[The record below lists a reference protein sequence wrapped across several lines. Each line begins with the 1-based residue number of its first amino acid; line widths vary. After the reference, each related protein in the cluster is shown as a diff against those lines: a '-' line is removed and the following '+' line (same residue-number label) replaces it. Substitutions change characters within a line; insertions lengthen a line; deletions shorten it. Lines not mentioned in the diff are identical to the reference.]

1 MIFRSPLPDLVIP
14 EGTDF
19 SSFALQRARQ
29 QPSKTALID
38 AATGARLTYGELVSA
53 VDAAAGG
60 LTARGFASGDV
71 VAICGFN
78 TLDYAIAAHAVWRA
92 GGVVATM
99 NPLFTV
105 REMENE
111 LADARPRWLV
121 AAPEVIQRAKEAA
134 QSVGGVTELFALGEG
149 PDVLPFRALEQG
161 GHAPPTVHVE
171 RTAEEVALLLYSSG
185 TTGLPKGVMLTH
197 RGLIAA
203 LLQLHSGDLARQDDV
218 LVAISP
224 FFHVVGLHGI
234 LNLGIFAG
242 STIVTMT
249 RYQTAQFLE
258 AVQQHRISSAF
269 LTPPILVDL
278 TKSPSTDQYD
288 ISSLRSILCA
298 AAPLGPELEQAA
310 ADKLRCAVRQGYG
323 MTEATG
329 PVTTSLLEPW
339 EIRRGS
345 AGQLVPSTEAR
356 IVDLES
362 GRELEPGQTG
372 EVTVR
377 GPQVAKGY
385 LHNAEATARTIEAGG
400 WLHTGDVGYADPD
413 GYFFIVDRVKEIIK
427 YKAYQ
432 VAPAELEDVLGSH
445 PRVADVAVIPSP
457 APEVGEVPKAF
468 VVRAGDVTAE
478 ELLAYV
484 AERVAPY
491 KKVREVEFVES
502 IPKSASGKILRRVL
516 IEQERAAAAM
526 KHPS

>member
-1 MIFRSPLPDLVIP
+1 MIFHSPLPDLTIP
-14 EGTDF
+14 ESTDF
-19 SSFALQRARQ
+19 SSFVLQRAREQ
-29 QPSKTALID
+29 LDKTALID
-38 AATGARLTYGELVSA
+38 ASTGARLSYGELTRL

-60 LTARGFASGDV
+60 LVARGFASGDV

-78 TLDYAIAAHAVWRA
+78 TAEYAIAAHAVWRA

-105 REMENE
+105 REMQNE
-111 LADARPRWLV
+111 LADAQPRWIV
-121 AAPEVIQRAKEAA
+121 AAPEVLDRAREAA
-134 QSVGGVTELFALGEG
+134 QSAGGISEVFALGEAPG
-149 PDVLPFRALEQG
+149 AVAFRALADT
-161 GHAPPTVHVE
+161 GHVPPTVHVSN
-171 RTAEEVALLLYSSG
+171 TADELALLLYSSG

-197 RGLIAA
+197 RGLIVA
-203 LLQLHSGDLARQDDV
+203 LMQLYSGDLARQDDV

-249 RYQTAQFLE
+249 RYQTAHFLE
-258 AVQQHRISSAF
+258 AVQRYRISSAF

-278 TKSPSTDQYD
+278 TKSPLVDRYD

-310 ADKLRCAVRQGYG
+310 ADKLGCAVRQGYG

-345 AGQLVPSTEAR
+345 VGQLVPSTEGKIA
-356 IVDLES
+356 DLAS
-362 GRELEPGQTG
+362 GDELEPGQVG
-372 EVTVR
+372 EVMLR

-385 LHNAEATARTIEAGG
+385 LHNPDATARTIEPDG
-400 WLHTGDVGYADPD
+400 WLHTGDVGYADAD

-432 VAPAELEDVLGSH
+432 VAPAELEDILGSH
-445 PRVADVAVIPSP
+445 PKVADVAVIPSP
-457 APEVGEVPKAF
+457 AAEVGEIPKAF
-468 VVRAGDVTAE
+468 VVASGEVSAE
-478 ELLAYV
+478 ELMAYV
-484 AERVAPY
+484 SDRVAPY
-491 KKVREVEFVES
+491 KKVREVQFVQS

-516 IEQERAAAAM
+516 IEQERAA
-526 KHPS
+526 SVER

>member
-1 MIFRSPLPDLVIP
+1 MKFRSPLPDVIIP
-14 EGTDF
+14 DGTDF

-29 QPSKTALID
+29 QADKTALVD
-38 AATGARLTYGELVSA
+38 SATGASLSYGELVRL
-53 VDAAAGG
+53 VDSAAGG
-60 LTARGFASGDV
+60 LVARGLATGDV

-78 TLDYAIAAHAVWRA
+78 TIDYAIAAHAVWRA

-99 NPLFTV
+99 NPLFTL
-105 REMENE
+105 REMQTE

-121 AAPEVIQRAKEAA
+121 AAPEVIDRASQAA
-134 QSVGGVTELFALGEG
+134 QSVGGVSEVFALGETVG
-149 PDVLPFRALEQG
+149 VVPFRALAEG
-161 GHAPPTVHVE
+161 GQAPGIVHVE
-171 RTAEEVALLLYSSG
+171 NSAEEIALLLYSSG

-203 LLQLHSGDLARQDDV
+203 LLQLHSGDLARHDDV

-242 STIVTMT
+242 STIVIMS
-249 RYQTAQFLE
+249 RYQTAHFLE
-258 AVQQHRISSAF
+258 TVQKLRISSAF

-278 TKSPSTDQYD
+278 TKSALVDQYD

-310 ADKLRCAVRQGYG
+310 ADKLGCAVRQGYG

-329 PVTTSLLEPW
+329 PVTTSLMEPW

-345 AGQLVPSTEAR
+345 VGQLVPNTEAKV
-356 IVDLES
+356 VDLAS
-362 GRELEPGQTG
+362 GAELEAGQIG
-372 EVTVR
+372 EVMVR

-385 LHNAEATARTIEAGG
+385 LRNPEATKQTIEPDG
-400 WLHTGDVGYADPD
+400 WLHTGDIGYADAD
-413 GYFFIVDRVKEIIK
+413 GYFFIVDRAKEIIK

-445 PRVADVAVIPSP
+445 PKVADVAVIPSP

-468 VVRAGDVTAE
+468 VVCSGDVSAE

-491 KKVREVEFVES
+491 KKIREIEFVQA

-516 IEQERAAAAM
+516 IEQERAAA
-526 KHPS
+526 HGG

>member
-1 MIFRSPLPDLVIP
+1 MKFRSPLPDVVIP
-14 EGTDF
+14 EDTDF
-19 SSFALQRARQ
+19 SSFTLRRARQ
-29 QPSKTALID
+29 QPDKTALID
-38 AATGARLTYGELVSA
+38 AATGSSLSYRELVRL

-60 LTARGFASGDV
+60 LAARGLAPGDV
-71 VAICGFN
+71 AAICGFN
-78 TLDYAIAAHAVWRA
+78 TIDYAIAAHAIWRA

-105 REMENE
+105 REMETE
-111 LADARPRWLV
+111 LADARPRWLL
-121 AAPEVIQRAKEAA
+121 AAPEVIERAGQAA
-134 QSVGGVTELFALGEG
+134 QSVGGVAEVFALGQAAG
-149 PDVLPFRALEQG
+149 VVPFRALAEL
-161 GHAPPTVHVE
+161 GHIAGAVE
-171 RTAEEVALLLYSSG
+171 VENTAEEIALLLYSSG

-203 LLQLHSGDLARQDDV
+203 LLQLYSGDLARQDDV

-242 STIVTMT
+242 SSIVIMS
-249 RYQTAQFLE
+249 RYQPAYFLE

-278 TKSPSTDQYD
+278 TKSPLVDQYD

-310 ADKLRCAVRQGYG
+310 ADRLRCAVRQGYG

-329 PVTTSLLEPW
+329 PVTTSLLDPGEV
-339 EIRRGS
+339 RRGS
-345 AGQLVPSTEAR
+345 VGQLVPNTEAKV
-356 IVDLES
+356 VDLAS
-362 GRELEPGQTG
+362 GAELEPGQTG
-372 EVTVR
+372 EVMVR

-385 LHNAEATARTIEAGG
+385 LHNPDATAQTIEPDG
-400 WLHTGDVGYADPD
+400 WLHTGDIGYADAD
-413 GYFFIVDRVKEIIK
+413 GYFFIVDRAKEIIK

-445 PRVADVAVIPSP
+445 PKVVDVAVIPSP

-468 VVRAGDVTAE
+468 VVCSEYVTAE

-491 KKVREVEFVES
+491 KKIRDIEFVQA

-516 IEQERAAAAM
+516 IEHERATTQ
-526 KHPS
+526 SR